1 MEEKNIGISL
11 TKILSDGEL
20 LAQNIDRGVQ
30 VVKERNTLEAVNK
43 VVKKVNEFYNNIKD
57 IKFNGQNLNKVLYI
71 LKAIKPALEDLKT
84 IKDSLV
90 NVNVDVKT
98 NPSL

>member
-1 MEEKNIGISL
+1 MNFII
-11 TKILSDGEL
+11 
-20 LAQNIDRGVQ
+20 
-30 VVKERNTLEAVNK
+30 
-43 VVKKVNEFYNNIKD
+43 
-57 IKFNGQNLNKVLYI
+57 FNGQNLNKVLYI

>member
-43 VVKKVNEFYNNIKD
+43 VVKKVNEFYNI
-57 IKFNGQNLNKVLYI
+57 
-71 LKAIKPALEDLKT
+71 
-84 IKDSLV
+84 
-90 NVNVDVKT
+90 
-98 NPSL
+98 